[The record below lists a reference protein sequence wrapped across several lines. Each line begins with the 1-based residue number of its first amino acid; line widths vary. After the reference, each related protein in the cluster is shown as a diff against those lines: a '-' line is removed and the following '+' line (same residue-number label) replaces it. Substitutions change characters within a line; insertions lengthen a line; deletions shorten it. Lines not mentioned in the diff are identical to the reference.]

1 MYRSLSAPID
11 PLVESIGS
19 AAPYDRAM
27 DRLARVID
35 ANANRAREA
44 LRVLEDAARFGLD
57 DRSLG
62 EPLKRM
68 RHRLQSTLASLPEN
82 WLGGAR
88 DVAGDV
94 GREVKVATE
103 TSRSGWGDVVAAAG
117 ARLAESLRSLEELLK
132 IDHREAAAAIESL
145 RYESYDVAPRVERA
159 IRAGDRRQWRLCL
172 LLSVD
177 ACALPWERTVA
188 EAIAGGVDCV
198 QVREKSMEDRS
209 LLEHVKRVIGLARP
223 LGVAVI
229 VNDRTDLALAAHADG
244 VHLGQGDLPIAAAR
258 SIAGASLLIGSS
270 AHDLAEA
277 EAAIAAGADLVGLG
291 CMFPSHTKPGLELAG
306 PEFLR
311 SFRERHPAVRHLAIG
326 GIGTENVGLLV
337 EAGGRGVAVS
347 SAILKTRDPRGV
359 AEAIRTAIESGEAS
373 PASGEAVSA

>member
-1 MYRSLSAPID
+1 
-11 PLVESIGS
+11 
-19 AAPYDRAM
+19 
-27 DRLARVID
+27 
-35 ANANRAREA
+35 
-44 LRVLEDAARFGLD
+44 
-57 DRSLG
+57 
-62 EPLKRM
+62 
-68 RHRLQSTLASLPEN
+68 
-82 WLGGAR
+82 
-88 DVAGDV
+88 
-94 GREVKVATE
+94 
-103 TSRSGWGDVVAAAG
+103 
-117 ARLAESLRSLEELLK
+117 
-132 IDHREAAAAIESL
+132 
-145 RYESYDVAPRVERA
+145 
-159 IRAGDRRQWRLCL
+159 
-172 LLSVD
+172 
-177 ACALPWERTVA
+177 LPWERTLA
-188 EAIAGGVDCV
+188 EAIAGGVDSV

-209 LLEHVKRVIGLARP
+209 LLGHLKRVIGLARP
-223 LGVAVI
+223 LGVAVV